1 MNESVLISVN
11 QKSHRLVAFVVCL
24 LIFIIIYFYIIIVVF
39 ADIFLFP
46 FWILSGGQKSQDYI
60 KKHQSMY
67 MFGNHNF
74 QNKQCSFVKND
85 KGEKLILGF
94 LR

>member
-39 ADIFLFP
+39 ADIFLFS
-46 FWILSGGQKSQDYI
+46 FLDFKWRTKISGLHQETP
-60 KKHQSMY
+60 KHVY
-67 MFGNHNF
+67 
-74 QNKQCSFVKND
+74 VW
-85 KGEKLILGF
+85 
-94 LR
+94 